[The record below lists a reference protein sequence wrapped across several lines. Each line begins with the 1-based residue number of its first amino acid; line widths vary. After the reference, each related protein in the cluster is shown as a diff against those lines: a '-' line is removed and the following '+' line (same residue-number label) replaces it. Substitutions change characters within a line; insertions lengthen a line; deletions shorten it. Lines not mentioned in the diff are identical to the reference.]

1 MKNETI
7 AMTLAFKYGKYLNHS
22 QWKKMSLRLLRTITK
37 CSLPQTTVKKV
48 GEIHF
53 FFFFFITGSETK
65 DKNKNEER
73 KIKMRNFK
81 MNF

>member
-7 AMTLAFKYGKYLNHS
+7 AFKYGKYLNHS

-53 FFFFFITGSETK
+53 FLFFVFLSQEVKQKT
-65 DKNKNEER
+65 
-73 KIKMRNFK
+73 KIKMK
-81 MNF
+81 KEK